1 MKTFGETIRNLRE
14 EKSLPL
20 RTVAAY
26 LDIDQAILSKV
37 ERGIRKST
45 RLQVVSLAAYY
56 EVDSDD
62 LLASWLADK
71 VLGELENED
80 MALRALKVAEEIV
93 LYGNKETLEK
103 SKTLRTIEETLFE
116 DGRVARAW
124 IFGSFARG
132 EARKESDID
141 LMVELKTDKAYSMF
155 DLLDISHRI
164 ETKIGRTIDLVE
176 KGYLKDFAQESAQ
189 NDLIKIYG

>member
-1 MKTFGETIRNLRE
+1 MKNFGATIRKLRE
-14 EKSLPL
+14 DKGLPL
-20 RTVAAY
+20 RTVAGY
-26 LDIDQAILSKV
+26 LDIDQAILSKI

-45 RLQVVSLAAYY
+45 RLHVVSLASYF

-80 MALRALKVAEEIV
+80 MALKALKVAEEIV
-93 LYGNKETLEK
+93 LYGNTTSIEK
-103 SKTLRTIEETLFE
+103 SKITRSIEETLFE

-132 EARKESDID
+132 DARQDSDID
-141 LMVELKTDKAYSMF
+141 LMVELKSDKAYSMF
-155 DLLDISHRI
+155 DILDIAHKV
-164 ETKIGRTIDLVE
+164 ETKTGRTIDLVE
-176 KGYLKDFAQESAQ
+176 KDYLKDFAQESAQ
-189 NDLIKIYG
+189 HDLIKIYG

>member
-1 MKTFGETIRNLRE
+1 MKSYGETIRDLRE
-14 EKSLPL
+14 DKSLPL

-26 LDIDQAILSKV
+26 LDIDQAILSKI

-45 RLQVVSLAAYY
+45 RLQVLSLAAYF

-80 MALRALKVAEEIV
+80 MALKALKVAEEIV
-93 LYGNKETLEK
+93 LYGNKGTLEK
-103 SKTLRTIEETLFE
+103 TKTIRTIEETLFE

-124 IFGSFARG
+124 VFGSFARD
-132 EARKESDID
+132 EAREDSDID
-141 LMVELKTDKAYSMF
+141 LMVELKSDKKYSMF
-155 DLLDISHRI
+155 DLLDIAHVV
-164 ETKIGRTIDLVE
+164 ETKTGRTIDLVE

-189 NDLIKIYG
+189 HDLIKIYG